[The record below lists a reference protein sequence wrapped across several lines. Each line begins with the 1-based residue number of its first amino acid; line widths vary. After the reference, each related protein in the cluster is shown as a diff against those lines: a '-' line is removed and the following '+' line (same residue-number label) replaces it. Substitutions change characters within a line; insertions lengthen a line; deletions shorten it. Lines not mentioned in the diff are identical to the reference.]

1 MVRVAVCD
9 DSEIQLHDATA
20 ALERFAESHGLDF
33 EISGFKS
40 TEELFELGCLDTLD
54 IVFMDIEFE
63 GRPQGIDAVRKINA
77 VAPNCQVVYFT
88 NYLQYSVDVYRTD
101 HVWFILKNQ
110 FEERL
115 PEVFEKLARI
125 GDFRRQFIVVPTK
138 DNGITKLP
146 CRDIFYLERSNRL
159 TRVVARD
166 GSYETHDKLAAVAEK
181 LPETTF
187 AFCHSS
193 FVVNMPYIVELHDT
207 EVVLESGD
215 TLPISRRYAKAF
227 RQRYF
232 EWADQWT
239 V

>member
-1 MVRVAVCD
+1 MTEAVLGVTVD
-9 DSEIQLHDATA
+9 DTDSLQ
-20 ALERFAESHGLDF
+20 
-33 EISGFKS
+33 
-40 TEELFELGCLDTLD
+40 
-54 IVFMDIEFE
+54 V
-63 GRPQGIDAVRKINA
+63 GIDDGGADKGHA
-77 VAPNCQVVYFT
+77 AA
-88 NYLQYSVDVYRTD
+88 
-101 HVWFILKNQ
+101 H
-110 FEERL
+110 E
-115 PEVFEKLARI
+115 
-125 GDFRRQFIVVPTK
+125 
-138 DNGITKLP
+138 
-146 CRDIFYLERSNRL
+146 
-159 TRVVARD
+159 VARD
-166 GSYETHDKLAAVAEK
+166 GVGQGRGRAQGVWLVHDGAVGERPKICRKGAELRLDRLKDAAVANGGDKLAAVAEK